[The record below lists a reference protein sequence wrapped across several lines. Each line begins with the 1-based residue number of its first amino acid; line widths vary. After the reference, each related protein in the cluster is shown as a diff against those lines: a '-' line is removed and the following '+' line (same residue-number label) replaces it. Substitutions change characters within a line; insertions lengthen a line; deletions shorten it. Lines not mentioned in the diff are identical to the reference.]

1 VNKKTRID
9 DRTGAR
15 IELIGGTDLGNG
27 QPATARQA
35 AQQRLTAARLERREP
50 RDEVWVRGIVREVTP
65 PNFKVQGVPVTTS
78 ADTEFPGL
86 DAEQF
91 FRLLAPGRVV
101 KVQGTL
107 ANNQLIAREVAFE
120 TYDDA
125 DVGGV

>member
-1 VNKKTRID
+1 MNKKIRID
-9 DRTGAR
+9 DRTGTR
-15 IELIGGTDLGNG
+15 IELMGGTDLGAG
-27 QPATARQA
+27 VPAAAREA
-35 AQQRLTAARLERREP
+35 APQRLAAARLERREP

-65 PNFKVQGVPVTTS
+65 PTFKVQGVPVTTS

-86 DAEQF
+86 DAQQF

-101 KVQGTL
+101 KVQGAL

-120 TYDDA
+120 AYDDG

>member
-1 VNKKTRID
+1 MDKKTRID
-9 DRTGAR
+9 DRTGTR
-15 IELIGGTDLGNG
+15 IELVGGTDLGAG
-27 QPATARQA
+27 VPAKARAA

-78 ADTEFPGL
+78 ADTEYPGL

-101 KVQGTL
+101 KVQGVL
-107 ANNQLIAREVAFE
+107 ANNQLMAREVAFE
-120 TYDDA
+120 VYDDG
-125 DVGGV
+125 DGGGV